1 MALIQ
6 CIECKKEISDTRD
19 ECIHCGMK
27 IKSPPNLNY
36 VTCSECGRK
45 IDNSKDECM
54 HCGMRIKDFSR
65 DESIKYR
72 DNWIDPRVLIK
83 NSENKY
89 EKDKGFV
96 WKEETLKENNNDKI
110 NPSEL
115 IKEFKNNYKSN
126 SNSYKYKKSNGIG
139 GTLLFILTGAL
150 IGAIYIN
157 KRNSSNSYNEIEQNS
172 QMQGSSNNYSMSN
185 DESSAQSFE
194 LKIISYSDNALPQI
208 QTYIVDGNL
217 SACKEML
224 KRDFSRASDL
234 MKEMGMRYV
243 GEKYSESGATA
254 KLALGHIVVGSVVA
268 TCRPL

>member
-115 IKEFKNNYKSN
+115 IKEFKNNYKR
-126 SNSYKYKKSNGIG
+126 YIKGIG
-139 GTLLFILTGAL
+139 YCIWYYNTRVFFINYKIRFSL
-150 IGAIYIN
+150 YN
-157 KRNSSNSYNEIEQNS
+157 YRSNHCIDCKTYHFI
-172 QMQGSSNNYSMSN
+172 
-185 DESSAQSFE
+185 FKK
-194 LKIISYSDNALPQI
+194 KI
-208 QTYIVDGNL
+208 
-217 SACKEML
+217 
-224 KRDFSRASDL
+224 
-234 MKEMGMRYV
+234 
-243 GEKYSESGATA
+243 
-254 KLALGHIVVGSVVA
+254 
-268 TCRPL
+268 

>member
-89 EKDKGFV
+89 EKDGEIILINSHIAAFKQASYSNHNPTDERKLLLNK
-96 WKEETLKENNNDKI
+96 KEI
-110 NPSEL
+110 N
-115 IKEFKNNYKSN
+115 K
-126 SNSYKYKKSNGIG
+126 
-139 GTLLFILTGAL
+139 L
-150 IGAIYIN
+150 IGKMQRDGFTLVPTKMYFKKGKAKIEIAVAKGKKQFD
-157 KRNSSNSYNEIEQNS
+157 KRATKKNRDWNREKARHIRKSS
-172 QMQGSSNNYSMSN
+172 
-185 DESSAQSFE
+185 
-194 LKIISYSDNALPQI
+194 
-208 QTYIVDGNL
+208 
-217 SACKEML
+217 
-224 KRDFSRASDL
+224 
-234 MKEMGMRYV
+234 
-243 GEKYSESGATA
+243 
-254 KLALGHIVVGSVVA
+254 
-268 TCRPL
+268 